1 MSVPESKSDQSSSL
15 PLNLEA
21 YEAAAREAL
30 SQMFYDYIAGGAADE
45 ITLRSNR
52 TAFERIALKPR
63 VLVDVSQINMTSEL
77 LGTTLEMPVLVAI
90 MATHRLCHEDGEKAT
105 ARAAHNMGIIPMIGT
120 LSNYTI
126 DEVRAVSDGPMWF
139 QLYAYKDM
147 GINRAIIEQ
156 GVAGGAEA
164 LVVTVDT
171 PYIGRRE
178 RDLRNQLTIPP
189 ELVTGH
195 LRNLP
200 LPATQEPA
208 KGAANIFRSYDL
220 RSQSM
225 TWKDLATFRDMA
237 RGMPLV
243 LKGILTPED
252 AKLAVEYGVD
262 AIIVSNHGG
271 RQLDTAIPSIDALP
285 DVVDAV
291 AGRIPVL
298 LDGGIRRGTD
308 VIKALAF
315 GARAVLIGR
324 PALWGLAVNGEA
336 GVQHVLE
343 LLRGEIELA
352 MALCGKTSLDD
363 LDRSLLKLYR

>member
-1 MSVPESKSDQSSSL
+1 MLQNNSASRL
-15 PLNLEA
+15 PLNLDEYA
-21 YEAAAREAL
+21 VAAREKL
-30 SQMFYDYIAGGAADE
+30 DPMIYDYIAGGADDE
-45 ITLRSNR
+45 VTLRNNR
-52 TAFERIALKPR
+52 TAYERIALKPR
-63 VLVDVSQINMTSEL
+63 VLVDVSHINLTAEL
-77 LGTTLEMPVLVAI
+77 LGTTLAMPVLVSI
-90 MATHRLCHEDGEKAT
+90 MATHRLFHEDGEQAT
-105 ARAAHNMGIIPMIGT
+105 CRAAHSMGTISIIGT
-120 LSNYTI
+120 LSNHTI
-126 DEVRAVSDGPMWF
+126 AEVRETTDGPLWF

-156 GVAGGAEA
+156 GVAGGASA

-171 PYIGRRE
+171 PYLGRRE
-178 RDLRNQLTIPP
+178 RDLRNQFMLPDD
-189 ELVTGH
+189 LVTGH
-195 LRNLP
+195 LRHLP
-200 LPATQEPA
+200 LSNAQDPT
-208 KGAANIFRSYDL
+208 KGAANIFRSYEL
-220 RSQSM
+220 RSQSI
-225 TWKDLATFRDMA
+225 TWNDLVTFREMA
-237 RGMPLV
+237 NGLPLI

-271 RQLDTAIPSIDALP
+271 RQLDTAIPTIDALP

-336 GVQHVLE
+336 GVKHVLE
-343 LLRGEIELA
+343 LLRSEIELA

-363 LDRSLLKLYR
+363 LDRSLLKIYR